1 MMSPHLACVAGLCL
15 VFIVGTALPVN
26 MGAVAFVAAFIV
38 GTAFVGISA
47 ATILSGFP
55 GDLFVTLV
63 GITYLFAIA
72 QNNGTVDWLVRQ
84 AVRLVRGHTAAIPWV
99 MFFVTALLTGVGAV
113 SPGAV
118 AVIAPV
124 ALRFANQYRISP
136 LLMGLMVIHG
146 AQGGGFSPISV
157 YGGIT
162 NQVMKRAAL
171 PSDDVY
177 LFLASFVFNLLVAV
191 VIFFVFGGRRLLGRQ
206 PQPGDSSE
214 AEARTTAAESAANPA
229 HLTRQQVFTLAGLV
243 ALGIGALVYDLNVG
257 LVAITVAVVLTI
269 LFPKEQKGAV
279 EQVHWSTILL
289 ICGVVTYVAVLQKAG
304 TIDFVGTSVSTGST
318 PLIGALLLCYVGGIV
333 SAFAST
339 VGVLGA
345 IIPLAVPMLA
355 LGHIDAVSV
364 VSALAISSSIVDVSP
379 FSTNGA
385 LVLASAQGADRDS
398 LSRQLL
404 AYSFVVVALAPL
416 IAWLGLVLPSL

>member
-1 MMSPHLACVAGLCL
+1 MSPHLACVAGLCL

-38 GTAFVGISA
+38 GTGFVGMSA

-206 PQPGDSSE
+206 PHPGDSPE
-214 AEARTTAAESAANPA
+214 AEARTAAVDSAANRA
-229 HLTRQQVFTLAGLV
+229 HLTRQQVFTLIGLV

-304 TIDFVGTSVSTGST
+304 TIDFVGTSVSTAST